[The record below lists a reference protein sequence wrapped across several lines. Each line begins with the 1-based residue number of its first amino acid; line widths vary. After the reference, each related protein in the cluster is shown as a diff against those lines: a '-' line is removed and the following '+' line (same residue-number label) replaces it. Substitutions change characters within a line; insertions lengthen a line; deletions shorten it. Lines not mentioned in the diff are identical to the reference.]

1 MKKRHKITTQLI
13 EVFLIAIVIS
23 FGMFLGLIYNQ
34 LSNISQSIV
43 QSQLENLV
51 DSYQKE
57 WSNGEMIEPNVDSD
71 TYFIQGMITESITDG
86 KPCGSLTVIN
96 YSDNIGDQIGSQ
108 TSIDKFVEMLEIKP
122 TVAHQVNQNIKVIN
136 GEKMICEYATSQMN
150 ENSYYF
156 VLFMTPMSTTNAT
169 RKVIMLKMLASF
181 SVALAISVLILIAWS
196 TNHVKRIQFLERHI
210 SNLPKTN
217 YTEEYLDKGN
227 DELNSLSESIE
238 KMRKEILNNESTK
251 QEILQNV
258 SHDIK
263 TPIGVI
269 KSYAEAMQD
278 GLFLDK
284 GPSVIVN
291 QADILYTKTKQ
302 LITYNKLSYLSNDKE
317 FEDVNMKRVIESVVS
332 NLLVKRSDIEFK
344 LDLEN
349 VIFKGY
355 SDNYVVVIENIVENA
370 IRYAKKLISITLKED
385 YIKIYN
391 DGEPIED
398 KFINEGFKAYEKGS
412 KGQFGLGMSIVCK
425 TLDFFNFSLKAIN
438 EDDGVS
444 FIIEKKDI
452 KKIQ

>member
-34 LSNISQSIV
+34 LSSISRSIV
-43 QSQLENLV
+43 QAQLENLV

-57 WSNGEMIEPNVDSD
+57 WSIGEKIEPNVNSE
-71 TYFIQGMITESITDG
+71 TYFIQGKITENIDSG
-86 KPCGSLTVIN
+86 KPSNTLLIIN
-96 YSDNIGDQIGSQ
+96 YSENIGDQIGSSN
-108 TSIDKFVEMLEIKP
+108 SIDTFVSMLEIKP
-122 TVAHQVNQNIKVIN
+122 TTSKQVSQNIKVIN
-136 GEKMICEYATSQMN
+136 GEKMICDYATSQVT

-156 VLFMTPMSTTNAT
+156 VVFMTPVSATNET
-169 RKVIMLKMLASF
+169 REIIMLKMLASF
-181 SVALAISVLILIAWS
+181 TVAFTISVLILIAWS
-196 TNHVKRIQFLERHI
+196 TNHVKRIQLLERHI

-217 YTEEYLDKGN
+217 YTEEYLDQGN
-227 DELNSLSESIE
+227 DELNSLSKSVEN
-238 KMRKEILNNESTK
+238 MRKEILNNENTK

-284 GPSVIVN
+284 GPSVIIN

-302 LITYNKLSYLSNDKE
+302 LITYNKLSYLASDKE

-332 NLLVKRSDIEFK
+332 NLSLKRIDIEFK

-370 IRYAKKLISITLKED
+370 IRYAKTLISITLKED

-391 DGEPIED
+391 DGEPIEE
-398 KFINEGFKAYEKGS
+398 KFINEGFKPYEKGS
-412 KGQFGLGMSIVCK
+412 NGQFGLGMSIVCK
-425 TLDFFNFSLKAIN
+425 TLDYFDFELEAVN
-438 EDDGVS
+438 EEVGVS
-444 FIIEKKDI
+444 FIIKKKNI